1 MKRNVLTFIL
11 LLLPLFVS
19 AQFITVEN
27 GRLMRDGKPYKFIG
41 TNYWC
46 APIMASDGRGG
57 NIERLRQELDDMK
70 SVGVENIRILAGAEG
85 TEDNPTHVRP
95 VLQTKPGVYNDTLL
109 VGLDRLLVELEK
121 RGMTAVIYMNNAW
134 DWSGGF
140 DTYLEWAGCGTPPE
154 PTHWMDFKAYT
165 AQFVVNEKARELSNN
180 HVRKI
185 VSRVNTLTGKPYSE
199 SPAIMAWELCNEPRC
214 FIGDEVHKNAF
225 VDYIDEQSQLI
236 KSLDRNHLVTTG
248 SEGKYGCEVD
258 LELFE
263 RIHTLS
269 GIDYCCIHMWPY
281 NWGWLGRYAGSTTQ
295 KKAADG
301 VGPICDNIAVA
312 CANTTAYIDE
322 AYAVMKKHGKP
333 VVVEEFGYPRDEMR
347 LDAGSPVT
355 MRNIYY
361 QHMFDILT
369 KTDKIAGCNFW
380 SWGGRA
386 NVKHPEGWQNG
397 DDYVGDPA
405 QEEQGL
411 NCVFWEDR
419 TTLGIVKT
427 AVGKVNSAVR

>member
-1 MKRNVLTFIL
+1 MKKL
-11 LLLPLFVS
+11 LYIIMGMILPLMS
-19 AQFITVEN
+19 MAQFITVED
-27 GRLMRDGKPYKFIG
+27 GHLMREGKPYKFIG

-70 SVGVENIRILAGAEG
+70 SIGVENIRILAGAEG
-85 TEDNPTHVRP
+85 TEDNPTHVQP
-95 VLQTKPGVYNDTLL
+95 VLQPQAGVYNDTLL
-109 VGLDRLLVELEK
+109 VGLDRLLIELEN

-165 AQFVVNEKARELSNN
+165 AQFVVNKKTRELSNN
-180 HVRKI
+180 HVKHI
-185 VSRVNTLTGKPYSE
+185 VSRVNSLNGKPYSE

-214 FIGDEVHKNAF
+214 FIGDEEHKTAF
-225 VDYIDEQSQLI
+225 VDYVNEQSQLI
-236 KSLDRNHLVTTG
+236 KSIDKNHLVTTG

-258 LELFE
+258 LDLFE
-263 RIHTLS
+263 EIHSLPA
-269 GIDYCCIHMWPY
+269 IDYCCIHIWPY
-281 NWGWLGRYAGSTTQ
+281 NWGWLGRYAGSTKQ

-301 VGPICDNIAVA
+301 VAPIRDNIAQA

-322 AYAVMKKHGKP
+322 AVTRMKKHGKP
-333 VVVEEFGYPRDEMR
+333 IVVEEFGYPRDEMR
-347 LDAGSPVT
+347 LEAGSPVT

-361 QHMFDILT
+361 QHVFNILA

-380 SWGGRA
+380 SWGGNADVR
-386 NVKHPEGWQNG
+386 HPDAWQKG

-411 NCVFWEDR
+411 NCVFRKD
-419 TTLGIVKT
+419 TTTIGLIKKYT
-427 AVGKVNSAVR
+427 GK